1 MVEEFV
7 FLFDLGLIALVALGI
22 SLLFARLRMS
32 IAIGQLIAGMALG
45 PFGLA
50 LIQDVE
56 TINLVSS
63 LGIILLLFVIGLEMD
78 PQQLRRVG
86 VVATIFA
93 TFEVALAFVLG
104 LGTGLFL
111 GWELA
116 PSLFLAAALSISST
130 AVIGKGLLGRRSI
143 HGANPHLLMGI
154 LIVEDI
160 IAVILLVILPSI
172 AIAGTVSVN
181 EFILFLAKG
190 GLLISSVTFVGIVI
204 APRIIEYVSQYE
216 VEHGEITLLLALG
229 LGFFFAVVAAALGFS
244 PAIGA
249 FLFGLTIRGKWS
261 RFLSRKVG
269 PLKDVFVVF
278 FFVTMGTLVD
288 PSSLTTST
296 FPILMLLGVSLMSKF
311 AGGWIGSSALK
322 SPRSKA
328 IMGILLIPRAEFSLL
343 FAKLGSDLQLLPPE
357 GYSVI
362 GLVCLGTLIVG
373 SLIQRNLVPGE
384 PLMKKA

>member
-1 MVEEFV
+1 MVDEFI
-7 FLFDLGLIALVALGI
+7 FLVDLGLIALVALAI
-22 SLLFARLRMS
+22 SLLFAKFRMP

-50 LIQDVE
+50 LIQDVD

-93 TFEVALAFVLG
+93 TFEVAMAFLLG

-116 PSLFLAAALSISST
+116 SSLFLAAALSISST
-130 AVIGKGLLGRRSI
+130 AVIGKGLLGRRNI
-143 HGANPHLLMGI
+143 HGADPHLLMGI

-160 IAVILLVILPSI
+160 IAILLLVALPSV
-172 AIAGTVSVN
+172 AIAGIVSVS
-181 EFILFLAKG
+181 ELILFLAKG
-190 GLLISSVTFVGIVI
+190 GLLLSSVTFVGIFV
-204 APRIIEYVSQYE
+204 APRIIEYVSHYE
-216 VEHGEITLLLALG
+216 VEHGEITFLLALG

-261 RFLSRKVG
+261 RFLSEKIG

-288 PSSLTTST
+288 PSSLTMST
-296 FPILMLLGVSLMSKF
+296 LPILMLLGVSLMSKF
-311 AGGWIGSSALK
+311 SGGWIASSAFK

-343 FAKLGSDLQLLPPE
+343 FAKLGNDLQLLPVE
-357 GYSVI
+357 GYSII
-362 GLVCLGTLIVG
+362 GIVCLGTLLIG
-373 SLIQRNLVPGE
+373 SLIQRNLVPVGHVT
-384 PLMKKA
+384 KKG